1 MLRISKLTDYGTLVL
16 VHLARYD
23 AGQLC
28 PASDVAV
35 GTHLALPTV
44 QKVLKTLANGGLVE
58 SARGA
63 EGGYRLARRPDQ
75 ITAAEILEVLE
86 GPFAITECSE
96 VNSSCELEH
105 DCMVGGAWQKISKAI
120 RGAME
125 EIRLSDLQNPPAE
138 FPLRYTILSKSGHR
152 DRLANTDELAG
163 K

>member
-28 PASDVAV
+28 PASDVAA
-35 GTHLALPTV
+35 GTRLALPTV

-63 EGGYRLARRPDQ
+63 EGGYRLVRRPEE

-86 GPFAITECSE
+86 GPFGITECSDA
-96 VNSSCELEH
+96 SGGCELED

-120 RGAME
+120 Q
-125 EIRLSDLQNPPAE
+125 QNPPAE
-138 FPLRYTILSKSGHR
+138 FPLRYTILRKSGHS
-152 DRLANTDELAG
+152 DRLANTNEHSG